1 MTDRKTIT
9 VNEKIFDDL
18 EELKQF
24 LKKSSWNSFFKSIM
38 KIVYKKHEKAKRR
51 KGKPSLPTLR
61 PIITQYPGYCNSCKA
76 DLPIGS
82 RAYYGKQNGKT
93 ILLCLA
99 CQVDAMGDRGIAK
112 KYRTMRELKNI
123 TTELRKEANN
133 LSDQINQSKFL
144 PRFTEIVSKLD
155 TIILKTEDY
164 YEHVAT
170 SKEKQTLEN
179 LNNFFRRTKRNIE
192 EFMLAVKTQY
202 KEIPTPLTQSPTHE
216 VPYLKKTIPT
226 PNPQP
231 NKKENQSSGSFV
243 HCLMDDKKVKKTF
256 CEQLCK
262 IEDFNKWRACQE
274 LKLKKKEA

>member
-1 MTDRKTIT
+1 MTDKTSIT
-9 VNEKIFDDL
+9 VDDSVKSDL
-18 EELKQF
+18 DHIKELTHK
-24 LKKSSWNSFFKSIM
+24 NSHNDVQKLLIKTF
-38 KIVYKKHEKAKRR
+38 YKKNEKAKRQ

-61 PIITQYPGYCNSCKA
+61 PIITQYSGYCNSCKA

-99 CQVDAMGDRGIAK
+99 CQVDAMGDKGIAK

-123 TTELRKEANN
+123 ITELRKEANN

-155 TIILKTEDY
+155 TMILKTEDY

-170 SKEKQTLEN
+170 PKEKQTLEN

-192 EFMLAVKTQY
+192 EFMLAVKTHY
-202 KEIPTPLTQSPTHE
+202 KEIPTPLTPKSNPQS
-216 VPYLKKTIPT
+216 PYLKKPIPT
-226 PNPQP
+226 PNSQP
-231 NKKENQSSGSFV
+231 NKKENQSSGPFV